1 MTLKLIL
8 MMFPHSHA
16 TSSHLRCKK
25 SQMVFLFCDAI
36 SYRQVKKWKFVNLI
50 ICRRKNVKQHLPI
63 CQYQSNNQIVTKN
76 QRVSQLIQANPNRLK
91 LLSTEKINHLFFTV
105 FYGHFRKRLASANGE
120 TRYLNLP
127 YYYYKLVLTV
137 DNNIDGINNCT
148 DKLF

>member
-25 SQMVFLFCDAI
+25 SQMVFRFCDAI

-91 LLSTEKINHLFFTV
+91 LLSTEKNQSLV
-105 FYGHFRKRLASANGE
+105 FYCFLWSLSKKAGVSKWRDSF
-120 TRYLNLP
+120 
-127 YYYYKLVLTV
+127 
-137 DNNIDGINNCT
+137 I
-148 DKLF
+148 